1 MFSSHQPPANKGRSR
16 QELNLYCTFKN
27 KQNDN
32 IQRLGAIQKQL
43 YNSKIGLI
51 NEKMEFGS
59 LKRWNKY
66 KIELYLQLWM
76 RCTTLKLLE
85 QFLEFK
91 LRKLFKIPLSRA
103 KLFSLL
109 YFRKLLVTK
118 YLEFILDGSV
128 DCPTHIL

>member
-1 MFSSHQPPANKGRSR
+1 
-16 QELNLYCTFKN
+16 
-27 KQNDN
+27 
-32 IQRLGAIQKQL
+32 
-43 YNSKIGLI
+43 
-51 NEKMEFGS
+51 MEFGS

-128 DCPTHIL
+128 DCQTHIL